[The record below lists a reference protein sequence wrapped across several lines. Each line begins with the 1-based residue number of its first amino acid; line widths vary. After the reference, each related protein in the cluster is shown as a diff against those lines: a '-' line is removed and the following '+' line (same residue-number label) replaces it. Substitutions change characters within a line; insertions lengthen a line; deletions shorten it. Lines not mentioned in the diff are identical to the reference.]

1 MRVRRLILAMWVQPI
16 SVLLGTRELRAIKYL
31 LLSNGQTD
39 ALRSSYPIA
48 GVGRKAHISVG
59 TFVRSFDGG
68 PFQLYL
74 FRVTHSI
81 TG

>member
-1 MRVRRLILAMWVQPI
+1 M
-16 SVLLGTRELRAIKYL
+16 KYL